1 MQLKSRLLPIGGLI
15 IAALLIYA
23 GVGLAR
29 TVDSLRDAE
38 EMTELLKCDIEVAK
52 GEIEELSELLSQSG
66 TDEFYEQAAEE
77 RFGMVNQGEIIFID
91 NYR

>member
-1 MQLKSRLLPIGGLI
+1 MRSRLLPIGGLI

-38 EMTELLKCDIEVAK
+38 DMTELLKCDVEIAK
-52 GEIEELSELLSQSG
+52 SEIEELSELLSQSI
-66 TDEFYEQAAEE
+66 TDEFYEQAAKD
-77 RFGMVNQGEIIFID
+77 RLGMVNQGEIIFID

>member
-1 MQLKSRLLPIGGLI
+1 MRSRLLPIGGLI

-23 GVGLAR
+23 GVSLAR

-38 EMTELLKCDIEVAK
+38 DMTELLKCDVEIAK
-52 GEIEELSELLSQSG
+52 SEIEELSELLSQSS
-66 TDEFYEQAAEE
+66 TDEFYEQAAKD
-77 RFGMVNQGEIIFID
+77 RLGMVNQGEIIFID